1 MAPNKGN
8 QGFLFIF
15 ISPVLEARGQ
25 KLRKL
30 SLVFLEKLKTK
41 KNILKFPDLYL
52 QRRGH

>member
-15 ISPVLEARGQ
+15 ISPVLEARAEI
-25 KLRKL
+25 
-30 SLVFLEKLKTK
+30 EKIVVGFFEEIEDK
-41 KNILKFPDLYL
+41 KNILKVPDLYL